1 MTQQHWSARHSRCLR
16 QWVRPQLTDWSLNC
30 FTSPVHAPAMRRGR
44 LPRRYI
50 SADGDRYPAKATFVP
65 IADQAQADGCPVN
78 RPLTGHDPMLEAPNE
93 LAELILTFP

>member
-1 MTQQHWSARHSRCLR
+1 LVGPPFAVPAAVGSPTADRL
-16 QWVRPQLTDWSLNC
+16 VPQLLHLTR
-30 FTSPVHAPAMRRGR
+30 PRPGHAPRKA
-44 LPRRYI
+44 PRRYI
-50 SADGDRYPAKATFVP
+50 STDGDRYPAKATFVP